1 MKKVF
6 YFIVIIILTAIYSA
20 KLGFFDCSKVQI
32 DNLIFDKPMFYRL
45 IYEGDLKSCN
55 YSINGTKKI
64 NLNSKSE
71 DSRIFTFMGIF
82 DNSGG
87 SYTVMKKTRLKSF
100 NTYIEIIQKTKGI
113 HKLSKRDCKV
123 FIIPNYGMSKNDS
136 TGTRIIYVARYPYIV
151 SFSEI
156 NKEREEKTIEMICGL
171 SRSHLDDEKEKP

>member
-6 YFIVIIILTAIYSA
+6 YFIVIIVLTAIYSA

-71 DSRIFTFMGIF
+71 NSRIFTFMGIF
-82 DNSGG
+82 DNNAAV
-87 SYTVMKKTRLKSF
+87 YTVMKRTRLKSF
-100 NTYIEIIQKTKGI
+100 NTHIEFIQKEKGVQR
-113 HKLSKRDCKV
+113 LSKRDCIV
-123 FIIPNYGMSKNDS
+123 FVNPNYGMSKNKSMAIRMID
-136 TGTRIIYVARYPYIV
+136 VAKYPYVV
-151 SFSEI
+151 SFSEM

-171 SRSHLDDEKEKP
+171 SLSHLDDENETP